1 MRKLAIYGWA
11 LDKHRAPKNLLET
24 FTREREGVDVV
35 EQWQLKR
42 DLFLEMKDL
51 ALKQKEL
58 VSEER
63 MDLFSKL
70 SGRRQGIQRKISSMK
85 INGPATG
92 NAKESRIRTL
102 KAECARIIESIQ
114 EIDGEIERLLSE
126 KRDALMEEIKA
137 VRRGRRALKG
147 YGGKRKKVPRF
158 IDTRG

>member
-1 MRKLAIYGWA
+1 VI
-11 LDKHRAPKNLLET
+11 
-24 FTREREGVDVV
+24 

-58 VSEER
+58 ASEER
-63 MDLFSKL
+63 MDLFTKL

-137 VRRGRRALKG
+137 VRRRFLGSSTPVVDRLAD
-147 YGGKRKKVPRF
+147 VPWIAGSRTSTSLSSSPLLLSRVRHPVVYPAILF
-158 IDTRG
+158 VYDD